1 MSQESISWSE
11 LAELTH
17 ATQVEKFNFCTCED
31 NEGQENP
38 YKDCPMTIDQ
48 AKKIVGNQPT
58 WALKNMVKA
67 LQMLP
72 WRNTTED
79 EQRLLAAKVVLKERN
94 KK

>member
-1 MSQESISWSE
+1 
-11 LAELTH
+11 
-17 ATQVEKFNFCTCED
+17 
-31 NEGQENP
+31 
-38 YKDCPMTIDQ
+38 MTIEE

-67 LQMLP
+67 LKMLP